1 MLTADEKAGFER
13 RLLAWYRRAKR
24 DLPWR
29 DSADPYAVLV
39 SEVML
44 QQTQVATVAPYFER
58 FMATFPTV
66 RDLAS
71 AAPDDV
77 FYCWQGLGYYSRARN
92 LHRAATRVVEAFDG
106 KIPGSVD
113 ELRSLP
119 GVGPYTA
126 GAVASI
132 AFGRTE
138 PAVDANVARVLSR
151 IFAVPGDPKSGPTN
165 RTLWAHAA
173 DLVSESAP
181 RDWNAALM
189 ELGSLVCRA
198 ASPACDE
205 CPVAFGC
212 AAKERGETDRY
223 PELRRPR
230 PTIAVEDVAVL
241 VESAGGVALVRRPD
255 GGQWGGLWELPR
267 VRRGDGEELQAAAK
281 RAPLEVCG
289 VAVTDLQPLGAIQHT
304 ITRYRVRLHGFRGTG
319 DGADL
324 VALACAEARWV
335 APDAMG
341 AYALASPQRKL
352 LRLARRVDTDFPAP

>member
-1 MLTADEKAGFER
+1 MLAADEKAEFER
-13 RLLAWYRRAKR
+13 RLLAWYGRAKR

-29 DSADPYAVLV
+29 DIADPYAVLV

-44 QQTQVATVAPYFER
+44 QQTQVATAAPYFER
-58 FMATFPTV
+58 FMAKFPTV

-77 FYCWQGLGYYSRARN
+77 LHCWQGLGYYSRARN
-92 LHRAATRVVEAFDG
+92 LHRAATRAVEDHDG
-106 KIPGSVD
+106 EIPDTVD

-132 AFGRTE
+132 AFGKAE

-151 IFAVPGDPKSGPTN
+151 IFAVPGDPKSGPT
-165 RTLWAHAA
+165 RRALWAHAA

-181 RDWNAALM
+181 SDWNAALM

-198 ASPACDE
+198 ANPACDE
-205 CPVAFGC
+205 CPAAFGC

-255 GGQWGGLWELPR
+255 GGQWAGLWELPR
-267 VRRGDGEELQAAAK
+267 VRRGDDEELAAAAK

-289 VAVTDLQPLGAIQHT
+289 VSVTDVEPFGTIRHT
-304 ITRYRVRLHGFRGTG
+304 ITRYRVRLHGFRGKG
-319 DGADL
+319 EDAGL

-352 LRLARRVDTDFPAP
+352 LRLARRDDTDFPAP